1 MFNKIIL
8 KTSFKFILLS
18 FSISF
23 SLITLAKTKVDL
35 PQWQHHQL
43 PDSPSLRGSA
53 VNNNSLWVTGS
64 NNSVFVSQDRGKTW
78 LDKSVKL
85 TENQNTNENKTTDF
99 RDIELFNNNT
109 AIVMGV
115 GSGKQSRLYKTT
127 NGGDNWQLL
136 YQNTDEQGFFDS
148 IAFWDENNGL
158 LMGDPVDGYYVIK
171 RTTDGGN
178 TWQRIA
184 KKQLP
189 QIIENEAAFAASG
202 NTLIVGEQGKAWL
215 TTGGFS
221 ASVYTSIDY
230 GKTWQRTSVPLY
242 NKTQT
247 AGGYGLAV
255 NHLEQ
260 IFVVGGDYQQRNNTY
275 PNMATL
281 TNNQWKL
288 VSSGQHGLRTA
299 MSCQGKICI
308 ATGKNANDISYDG
321 GKSWQVLNNLA
332 AEENDKGF
340 YTLASDGMA
349 SDGMLFLGAGHS
361 GKVGILSFRK

>member
-1 MFNKIIL
+1 MFKIITRIKAPAKL
-8 KTSFKFILLS
+8 ILFS
-18 FSISF
+18 FSVVF
-23 SLITLAKTKVDL
+23 SSMTFGESKVDL

-53 VNNNSLWVTGS
+53 VLKNSLWVTGS
-64 NNSVFVSQDRGKTW
+64 NNSVFVSQDGGKNW
-78 LDKSVKL
+78 ADKSVKL
-85 TENQNTNENKTTDF
+85 SDTNHSKTDKASDF
-99 RDIELFNNNT
+99 RDIALFNKDT

-127 NGGDNWQLL
+127 SGGDHWQLL

-171 RTTDGGN
+171 RTTDGGK

-184 KKQLP
+184 KQHIP
-189 QIIENEAAFAASG
+189 EIIENESAFAASG
-202 NTLIVGEQGKAWL
+202 NTLIVGDQGKAWL

-221 ASVYTSIDY
+221 ASVYSSIDY
-230 GKTWQRTSVPLY
+230 GKTWQRTSVPLF

-247 AGGYGLAV
+247 AGGYGLTV
-255 NHLEQ
+255 NHLAK
-260 IFVVGGDYQQRNNTY
+260 IFVVGGDYQQRNSTY
-275 PNMATL
+275 PNMAIL
-281 TNNQWKL
+281 TNNQWQR
-288 VSSGQHGLRTA
+288 VDSGQHGLRTA

-321 GKSWQVLNNLA
+321 GKSWQVLNNST

-340 YTLASDGMA
+340 YTLASDGK
-349 SDGMLFLGAGHS
+349 LFLGAGHS
-361 GKVGILSFRK
+361 GKIGILSFKK